1 MGTTVVR
8 SGRLVNV
15 LPLVVLS
22 GVTLVYFTSI
32 HPTAPPP
39 TTAVRAAAEATML
52 EDPDVYQARGGAGR
66 HGVESLTA
74 LLEVPDSRA
83 RLAMGDNLGPA
94 VARDQSAYM
103 GIHEHVRALDLAQD
117 ITAWTTGLQGQV
129 SASPV
134 IVGELVVAMTDDA
147 LHGLDI
153 NNGER
158 KWELPIGP
166 GVYTPLA
173 IGRVAFLGGRDGIV
187 RAIDTGPG
195 VELWSLPLS
204 GALAGPMAS
213 DGHSVVAV
221 TSEGSIHAFDLDG
234 IPQWVQAIEGSP
246 DDGPVV
252 VDDVVY
258 VGGGS
263 QLHAFSLASGQ
274 TLWTTE
280 IGSKVIAAP
289 AVANGL
295 VFLSTDQG
303 EVVAVNV
310 ALGSETWRHR
320 VFDLIAGSPMVFGE
334 SIVVLGAQGRITSL
348 AAADGGC
355 ERSLRATCQV
365 HWSLSIPGN
374 PARNSALIRV
384 GDSFVLNTPPFILVF
399 GA

>member
-1 MGTTVVR
+1 
-8 SGRLVNV
+8 VNV
-15 LPLVVLS
+15 LPLVFLS
-22 GVTLVYFTSI
+22 GVTFVYFASI
-32 HPTAPPP
+32 HPTVPPP
-39 TTAVRAAAEATML
+39 TTAVRAAAEVTML
-52 EDPDVYQARGGAGR
+52 EVPDVYQARGGAGR
-66 HGVESLTA
+66 QGVESLTS

-94 VARDQSAYM
+94 VARDQFAYM
-103 GIHEHVRALDLAQD
+103 GIHEHVRALDLGHD
-117 ITAWTTGLQGQV
+117 ITAWTTDLQGQV
-129 SASPV
+129 SASLV

-158 KWELPIGP
+158 TWELPIGP

-173 IGRVAFLGGRDGIV
+173 IGRVALLGGRDGVV

-195 VELWSLPLS
+195 VELWSLPLN

-213 DGHSVVAV
+213 DGQTVVAV
-221 TSEGSIHAFDLDG
+221 TGEGSLHAFDLDG
-234 IPQWVQAIEGSP
+234 IPQWAHAIEGSP

-252 VDDVVY
+252 ADDVVY
-258 VGGGS
+258 VAGGS

-274 TLWTTE
+274 AVWTTE

-310 ALGSETWRHR
+310 ALGRETWRHQ
-320 VFDLIAGSPMVFGE
+320 VFDPIAGSPMVFGE
-334 SIVVLGAQGRITSL
+334 SIVVLGAEGRIASL
-348 AAADGGC
+348 DAADGGC
-355 ERSLRATCQV
+355 ERSLGGTCQV
-365 HWSLSIPGN
+365 NWSLSIPGN

>member
-1 MGTTVVR
+1 VGTTVVKR
-8 SGRLVNV
+8 GRLVNV

-22 GVTLVYFTSI
+22 GVTLGYFGAI
-32 HPTAPPP
+32 DPAPPP
-39 TTAVRAAAEATML
+39 PTAAARAGADATLL
-52 EDPDVYQARGGAGR
+52 EVPDVYQARGGAGR

-83 RLAMGDNLGPA
+83 RLAMGRNLGPA
-94 VARDQSAYM
+94 VARDHFAYM
-103 GIHEHVRALDLAQD
+103 GIHEHIRALDLAQD
-117 ITAWTTGLQGQV
+117 ITAWTAGLQGQV

-153 NNGER
+153 DNGER

-166 GVYTPLA
+166 GTYTPLA
-173 IGRVAFLGGRDGIV
+173 IGRIAFLGGRDGVV
-187 RAIDTGPG
+187 RAVDTGPG
-195 VELWSLPLS
+195 VELWSLPLN

-213 DGHSVVAV
+213 DGQTVVAV
-221 TSEGSIHAFDLDG
+221 TGEGSIHAFGLDG
-234 IPQWVQAIEGSP
+234 IPQWTQTIDGSP

-252 VDDVVY
+252 ADDVVY
-258 VGGGS
+258 VAGGT
-263 QLHAFSLASGQ
+263 QLYAFGLSSGE
-274 TLWTTE
+274 TLWATE
-280 IGSKVIAAP
+280 IGSRVIAAP

-310 ALGSETWRHR
+310 ALGRESWRHR

-334 SIVVLGAQGRITSL
+334 SIVVLGAEGRIASL
-348 AAADGGC
+348 AATDGGC
-355 ERSLRATCQV
+355 ERSLRGACKV